1 MTEENKEQITKEE
14 LDQLNKDL
22 DSAKSNIVSTEVTK
36 KIEEAKEEA
45 KKEAEKEFATN
56 QKIKD
61 IEEEKKQL
69 QSKQEEAEKKAAEEI
84 EALKTK
90 VNEMISGKSSIASED
105 PFSNEGNTDVN
116 KSIENLS
123 DEDTDAI
130 EKRSM
135 DMFLSRRIRKD

>member
-1 MTEENKEQITKEE
+1 MAEDNKEQITKEE
-14 LDQLNKDL
+14 LEQLNKDL
-22 DSAKSNIVSTEVTK
+22 DSAKSNIVSNEVTK

-45 KKEAEKEFATN
+45 KKEAEKEFITN
-56 QKIKD
+56 QRIKD

-90 VNEMISGKSSIASED
+90 VNEMISSKSSISQED
-105 PFSNEGNTDVN
+105 PFSKEGGNADS
-116 KSIENLS
+116 SIESLS